1 MSIGTAVLEAL
12 KTEVNKS
19 KSGDGD
25 VKVVLIGHDRGA
37 RVAHH
42 VTVSGVDGVEIL
54 GVCLI
59 DIVCFSALDFLVS
72 GRLILIGPN
81 LHTMAALHPPSHRRK
96 GDNGLLSLA
105 AARKRRS
112 SNAYD
117 HRFRPFKMVSRDDP
131 TLVWKEQRRYRETE
145 SQ

>member
-1 MSIGTAVLEAL
+1 V
-12 KTEVNKS
+12 KKS

-59 DIVCFSALDFLVS
+59 DIVCISSLEFLAS
-72 GRLILIGPN
+72 CGLILIGPN
-81 LHTMAALHPPSHRRK
+81 LHAMAALHLPGYRSK
-96 GDNGLLSLA
+96 GDNRLLPLA
-105 AARKRRS
+105 PTRKRRS
-112 SNAYD
+112 SNAHD
-117 HRFRPFKMVSRDDP
+117 HRFRPI
-131 TLVWKEQRRYRETE
+131 
-145 SQ
+145 